1 MRVRGGWKR
10 GVEIDKIIIIITL
23 NEKVIVTFSK
33 FYVGSILYNAFCGI
47 TSLHI
52 LQRYFQW

>member
-23 NEKVIVTFSK
+23 NEKVMVTFSK
-33 FYVGSILYNAFCGI
+33 FYVGSILYYAFCGI